1 LCFVPAVVALEVEEK
16 TVDDESVAENT
27 LVEDE
32 ALFTRYVREYIR
44 QSIFKE
50 ERRVS
55 ESNRPGL

>member
-1 LCFVPAVVALEVEEK
+1 MALEVEEK

>member
-1 LCFVPAVVALEVEEK
+1 VALEVEEK

-44 QSIFKE
+44 QSIF
-50 ERRVS
+50 
-55 ESNRPGL
+55 GGA